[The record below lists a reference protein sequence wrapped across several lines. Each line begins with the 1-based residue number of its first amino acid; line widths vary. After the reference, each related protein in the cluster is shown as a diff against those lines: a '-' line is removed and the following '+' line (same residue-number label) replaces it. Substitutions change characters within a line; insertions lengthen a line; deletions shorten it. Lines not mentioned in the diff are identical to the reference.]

1 MSMTSSHMGTN
12 DDENH
17 DQGGAARSDQGY
29 ITTRQAA
36 DLLGV
41 NRATVINWARQ
52 GRFNAIQ
59 YGARGIYRF
68 ERAEIVDF
76 LNKSRLQQTGG
87 HSIGTGDTPTNS
99 SHKSRN
105 T

>member
-1 MSMTSSHMGTN
+1 MGMTSSHKASSNG
-12 DDENH
+12 ESH
-17 DQGGAARSDQGY
+17 EPSAAPRSERGY

-68 ERAEIVDF
+68 DRAEIVDF
-76 LNKSRLQQTGG
+76 LNKSRLQNGG
-87 HSIGTGDTPTNS
+87 GGSAANGASPQS
-99 SHKSRN
+99 LK
-105 T
+105 

>member
-1 MSMTSSHMGTN
+1 MRMTSSHMGTN
-12 DDENH
+12 GGDNH
-17 DQGGAARSDQGY
+17 DQVGKKRSDQGY

-76 LNKSRLQQTGG
+76 LNKSRLQQSDEDSNGN
-87 HSIGTGDTPTNS
+87 GDGPTNS
-99 SHKSRN
+99 PQ
-105 T
+105 

>member
-1 MSMTSSHMGTN
+1 MAYKNGNSREAVEETPS
-12 DDENH
+12 E
-17 DQGGAARSDQGY
+17 QGY

-59 YGARGIYRF
+59 YGTRGIYRF

-76 LNKSRLQQTGG
+76 LNKSRLQKA
-87 HSIGTGDTPTNS
+87 SE
-99 SHKSRN
+99 
-105 T
+105 

>member
-1 MSMTSSHMGTN
+1 MSMTSSHMGSN
-12 DDENH
+12 NGENH
-17 DQGGAARSDQGY
+17 DRVGAARSDQGY

-36 DLLGV
+36 ALLGV

-68 ERAEIVDF
+68 ERAEIVEF
-76 LNKSRLQQTGG
+76 LDKSRLQQSGEDSGG
-87 HSIGTGDTPTNS
+87 NGDGPPNS
-99 SHKSRN
+99 SH
-105 T
+105 

>member
-1 MSMTSSHMGTN
+1 MNMSSSQLPSNSGGN
-12 DDENH
+12 R
-17 DQGGAARSDQGY
+17 DQTGDGQSKKGY
-29 ITTRQAA
+29 VTTRQAA

-76 LNKSRLQQTGG
+76 LNKSRLDRSSENGRDK
-87 HSIGTGDTPTNS
+87 GDT
-99 SHKSRN
+99 
-105 T
+105 

>member
-1 MSMTSSHMGTN
+1 MSMTSSHMASN
-12 DDENH
+12 NSDNH
-17 DQGGAARSDQGY
+17 KEGGVTRSDQGY

-68 ERAEIVDF
+68 ERSEIVEF
-76 LNKSRLQQTGG
+76 LNNSRLQQ
-87 HSIGTGDTPTNS
+87 SDDD
-99 SHKSRN
+99 SRSN
-105 T
+105 GAPPA

>member
-1 MSMTSSHMGTN
+1 MSMTSSHMASNNGDN
-12 DDENH
+12 REEV
-17 DQGGAARSDQGY
+17 GATRSDHGY

-68 ERAEIVDF
+68 QRAEIVDF
-76 LNKSRLQQTGG
+76 LNKSRLQQLDDDSSGYGG
-87 HSIGTGDTPTNS
+87 PLA
-99 SHKSRN
+99 
-105 T
+105 

>member
-1 MSMTSSHMGTN
+1 MGMTST
-12 DDENH
+12 
-17 DQGGAARSDQGY
+17 QGGSSGGNNGGNVALAGEGRPERGY

-36 DLLGV
+36 DILGV

-68 ERAEIVDF
+68 DRAEIVDF
-76 LNKSRLQQTGG
+76 LNKSRLQNGAGG
-87 HSIGTGDTPTNS
+87 TEG
-99 SHKSRN
+99 
-105 T
+105 

>member
-1 MSMTSSHMGTN
+1 MRMTSSHMTSNNGEN
-12 DDENH
+12 DE
-17 DQGGAARSDQGY
+17 GISRGRSHQGY

-76 LNKSRLQQTGG
+76 LNKSRLQ
-87 HSIGTGDTPTNS
+87 SEARLNGTSGTQDQPME
-99 SHKSRN
+99 
-105 T
+105 

>member
-1 MSMTSSHMGTN
+1 MLMASAHASSSNGKDRN
-12 DDENH
+12 QD
-17 DQGGAARSDQGY
+17 SDAKPERVY

-36 DLLGV
+36 DILGV

-68 ERAEIVDF
+68 DRAEIVEF
-76 LNKSRLQQTGG
+76 LDKSRLQNASGG
-87 HSIGTGDTPTNS
+87 PQG
-99 SHKSRN
+99 
-105 T
+105 

>member
-1 MSMTSSHMGTN
+1 MGMTSSHMASSNGESLEPS
-12 DDENH
+12 D
-17 DQGGAARSDQGY
+17 APRSERGY

-68 ERAEIVDF
+68 DRAEIVDF
-76 LNKSRLQQTGG
+76 LNKSRLQNSAGG
-87 HSIGTGDTPTNS
+87 SDSAIGAPAHSR
-99 SHKSRN
+99 K
-105 T
+105 

>member
-1 MSMTSSHMGTN
+1 MRMTSSHMASNNGESLE
-12 DDENH
+12 DL
-17 DQGGAARSDQGY
+17 GAARSDQRY

-76 LNKSRLQQTGG
+76 LNKSRLQQ
-87 HSIGTGDTPTNS
+87 SEENS
-99 SHKSRN
+99 SGAGN
-105 T
+105 TQDQ

>member
-1 MSMTSSHMGTN
+1 MDTASRNGTSLEALGDAS
-12 DDENH
+12 
-17 DQGGAARSDQGY
+17 SDQGY

-59 YGARGIYRF
+59 YGTRGIYRF
-68 ERAEIVDF
+68 ERAEIMEF
-76 LNKSRLQQTGG
+76 LNKSRLQKAST
-87 HSIGTGDTPTNS
+87 
-99 SHKSRN
+99 
-105 T
+105 